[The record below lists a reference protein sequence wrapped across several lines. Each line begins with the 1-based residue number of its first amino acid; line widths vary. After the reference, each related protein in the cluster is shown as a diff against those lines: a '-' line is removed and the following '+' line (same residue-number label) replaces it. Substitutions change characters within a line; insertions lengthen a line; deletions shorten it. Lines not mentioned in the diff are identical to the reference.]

1 MISDN
6 LNPIFTKALVV
17 DYYFETVQKMKFEV
31 YDIDKE
37 GADLS
42 QQDFIG
48 RIEITLADIVTHGII
63 TKRLENPKYP
73 TKNVGTINIA
83 SEELSSDMN
92 STIKLQINGGKK
104 KIKKIIIIDRLI
116 NTLKKNSSS

>member
-6 LNPIFTKALVV
+6 LNPIFTKALII
-17 DYYFETVQKMKFEV
+17 DYYFETVQKLKFEV
-31 YDIDKE
+31 YDIDHE

-48 RIEITLADIVTHGII
+48 QTEITLAEIVSAGKIA
-63 TKRLENPKYP
+63 KRLDNPKHP
-73 TKNVGTINIA
+73 RRDVGTINIT
-83 SEELSSDMN
+83 SEELSGDLN

-104 KIKKIIIIDRLI
+104 
-116 NTLKKNSSS
+116 